1 MLQPKVNQSY
11 PRSWRSTHL
20 QVLSL
25 VSSEEATGKKCC
37 MGYTICKFKILHTVR
52 VPSADRPAVKEDDHR
67 LTQPSWNSLGLPLL
81 FAVPQD
87 KTKVLISRT
96 IKQFLIE
103 PSLIPSSSISWK
115 SGTEHHC
122 CSQVGLGALPSSRNE
137 RGWPYFHFPGCG
149 AYSPPGQGYMNINL
163 PLSYL
168 DMFMAYSQQN

>member
-1 MLQPKVNQSY
+1 MLQPKGNQSY

-122 CSQVGLGALPSSRNE
+122 AHRLGWGHFHPAGMNVDDPTFIFQAVEHILPQARDT
-137 RGWPYFHFPGCG
+137 WTLIFPF
-149 AYSPPGQGYMNINL
+149 PI
-163 PLSYL
+163 
-168 DMFMAYSQQN
+168 